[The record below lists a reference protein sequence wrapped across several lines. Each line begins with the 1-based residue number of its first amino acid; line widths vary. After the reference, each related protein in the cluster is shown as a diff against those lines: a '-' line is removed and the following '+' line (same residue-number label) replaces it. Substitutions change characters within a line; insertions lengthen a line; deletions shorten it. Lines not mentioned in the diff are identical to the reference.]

1 MNKVQQDSY
10 AIEQAFAKGK
20 AFIGFLTAGDPN
32 LEATAR
38 YIKVMADAGADL
50 VEIGIPFSDPVAEGE
65 VIQRASQRALKSG
78 ALTDAIFAMVEK
90 VRETVTIPLVFM
102 TYLNPVYVYGAEKF
116 FARCQALN
124 IRGIIVP
131 DMPYEEKGEIEDVA
145 AAAGV
150 TVISLIAPTSEQ
162 RIERIASDAK
172 GFVYCVS
179 SLGVTGVRKE
189 ITTDIAGLVQT
200 IKKYTDVPVAIG
212 FGIAEPEQ
220 AKAMAAVS
228 DGAIVGSAIVK
239 IIEAHGDA
247 ADEALGE
254 YVKSMKAAVLSAV

>member
-1 MNKVQQDSY
+1 M
-10 AIEQAFAKGK
+10 
-20 AFIGFLTAGDPN
+20 
-32 LEATAR
+32 
-38 YIKVMADAGADL
+38 
-50 VEIGIPFSDPVAEGE
+50 EIGIPFSDPVAEGE

-78 ALTDAIFAMVEK
+78 ALTDAIFAMVQK

-172 GFVYCVS
+172 
-179 SLGVTGVRKE
+179 
-189 ITTDIAGLVQT
+189 
-200 IKKYTDVPVAIG
+200 
-212 FGIAEPEQ
+212 
-220 AKAMAAVS
+220 
-228 DGAIVGSAIVK
+228 
-239 IIEAHGDA
+239 
-247 ADEALGE
+247 
-254 YVKSMKAAVLSAV
+254 VLFTAYLP

>member
-10 AIEQAFAKGK
+10 AIEQVFSNGK

-78 ALTDAIFAMVEK
+78 ALTDAIFAVVEK
-90 VRETVTIPLVFM
+90 VRETVMIPLVFM

-116 FARCQALN
+116 FVRCKELN

-131 DMPYEEKGEIEDVA
+131 DMPHEEKDEIEGVA
-145 AAAGV
+145 AAA
-150 TVISLIAPTSEQ
+150 EQ

-172 GFVYCVS
+172 GFIYCVS

-189 ITTDIAGLVQT
+189 ITTDIGALVQT

-212 FGIAEPEQ
+212 FGIAAPE
-220 AKAMAAVS
+220 VF
-228 DGAIVGSAIVK
+228 
-239 IIEAHGDA
+239 
-247 ADEALGE
+247 
-254 YVKSMKAAVLSAV
+254 